1 MFKTSRVKNN
11 EKIAQNLS
19 KQLSETIILKAN
31 LDNDYETY
39 EELVLKLRKHYNSKT
54 YDTIEI
60 KERELK
66 SKIIALESLKLN
78 MPNSDIIKD
87 ISIQFTIMLS
97 FVSIFVSISK
107 DFIKADINKISM
119 LFLYIIIFFVVSILF
134 VHISNKLS
142 LQQNRDN
149 RCKLVA
155 INIHKSVIEEQ
166 LNYIEEN
173 KKQNEKL
180 EKESYGMIKKIIN
193 NFI

>member
-11 EKIAQNLS
+11 ERIAQDLS
-19 KQLSETIILKAN
+19 KQLSETIILKAS
-31 LDNDYETY
+31 LDNDYGTY
-39 EELVLKLRKHYNSKT
+39 EELVLKLRQHYNSKT

-60 KERELK
+60 KEQELK

-78 MPNSDIIKD
+78 IPNSDIIKD

-97 FVSIFVSISK
+97 FVSIFVSITK
-107 DFIKADINKISM
+107 DFAKTDFNKMYM
-119 LFLYIIIFFVVSILF
+119 LFLYLILFFVGSILI
-134 VHISNKLS
+134 VHISSKIS

-166 LNYIEEN
+166 LNEIEEN
-173 KKQNEKL
+173 KKQNEKT
-180 EKESYGMIKKIIN
+180 ENHGMIKRIIN